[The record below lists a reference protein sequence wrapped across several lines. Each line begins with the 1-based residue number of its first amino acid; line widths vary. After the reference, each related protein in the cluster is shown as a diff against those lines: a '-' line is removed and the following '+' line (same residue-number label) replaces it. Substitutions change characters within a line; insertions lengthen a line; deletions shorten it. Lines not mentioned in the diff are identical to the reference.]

1 MTTAPRGAMEGSSGL
16 YDPSILFDLEDI
28 LMSESNDIQSHS
40 LVHTPIK
47 EEPEF
52 DHEDVNRFDS
62 HPAVTQLFSIL
73 NQIEKPNSI
82 LFYSSFSFS
91 ISCSCIITW

>member
-1 MTTAPRGAMEGSSGL
+1 MTTAPRGALEGSSGL

-28 LMSESNDIQSHS
+28 LMSESNDVQSHS

-52 DHEDVNRFDS
+52 DHDDVNRF
-62 HPAVTQLFSIL
+62 ATSIIHHSMGIFACFRFL
-73 NQIEKPNSI
+73 HLASVNQ
-82 LFYSSFSFS
+82 
-91 ISCSCIITW
+91 SCSASSKCSSGIL